1 MTTNKLSE
9 NDLDDNKTAADNNQ
23 AEMSIDEQ
31 INILAAV
38 IIELLLNDLN
48 KEL

>member
-9 NDLDDNKTAADNNQ
+9 NDVDENKIATDNNQ

-31 INILAAV
+31 INIFAAV

-48 KEL
+48 KDL